1 MTSSEADGAG
11 TDRPRPAERLLATLP
26 YVSLLG
32 LLTVAVNVV
41 LSFED
46 PHEGMLLA
54 SGLLL
59 LVAPL
64 GVLVHL
70 AVTRELT
77 RAEKRTWIAGLT
89 GRQGMAFLA
98 AYCEGSG
105 RRIAMERL
113 ASATRGRRPSR

>member
-1 MTSSEADGAG
+1 MDSRSPDAS
-11 TDRPRPAERLLATLP
+11 TDRRPPVERLLATLP

-32 LLTVAVNVV
+32 LLALAVNVV

-46 PHEGMLLA
+46 PHGGMLLA

-70 AVTRELT
+70 GVTRELT

-89 GRQGMAFLA
+89 GRQGMAFFA
-98 AYCEGSG
+98 AYFEGSG

-113 ASATRGRRPSR
+113 ASEAHGRRTRG

>member
-1 MTSSEADGAG
+1 MRDSRTPDAS
-11 TDRPRPAERLLATLP
+11 TDRRPPAERFFAILP

-32 LLTVAVNVV
+32 LLAPAVNVV

-46 PHEGMLLA
+46 PHGGMLLA

-59 LVAPL
+59 PVAPL

-70 AVTRELT
+70 GVTRELT
-77 RAEKRTWIAGLT
+77 RAEKRAWMAGLT
-89 GRQGMAFLA
+89 GRRGMAYFA
-98 AYCEGSG
+98 AYCDGSG

-113 ASATRGRRPSR
+113 ASEARGRRTRG